1 MLKPQHKSLAADIG
15 LFYAAAIWGTTFV
28 LVKRAIAEIDPV
40 ILVGYRF
47 TLAGLLVTAVL
58 LIKRKPVL
66 MEWRKGLFL
75 GFIIWL
81 LYVPQTLGLKF
92 TTASNSAFITGLFVA
107 FVPLFLLTLFKRKP
121 TRWELAATGVALLGL
136 WVLTGGMAKINTGDA
151 MTLITAMA
159 YALHLLYADKYMKQG
174 VDPYIISAQQFL
186 FAGIFAVLTGVLS
199 GASFSAR
206 SSATISIIIF
216 LTVFPTLS
224 AFVIQLMAQRIA
236 APLKVSLI
244 FALEPVFAATF
255 AWTVGGERLILSG
268 AVGGALIFAALVLSG
283 ISTSRQIR

>member
-1 MLKPQHKSLAADIG
+1 
-15 LFYAAAIWGTTFV
+15 
-28 LVKRAIAEIDPV
+28 
-40 ILVGYRF
+40 
-47 TLAGLLVTAVL
+47 
-58 LIKRKPVL
+58 
-66 MEWRKGLFL
+66 
-75 GFIIWL
+75 
-81 LYVPQTLGLKF
+81 
-92 TTASNSAFITGLFVA
+92 
-107 FVPLFLLTLFKRKP
+107 VPLFLLTLFKRKP